1 MTEERI
7 QLKKMLEAEAPDV
20 TLQAG
25 DIQFVPLSG
34 GRVLAGRT
42 FAAAMS
48 LATAVT
54 IYTVHAKRHPESFWL
69 ELSPLIWLRRL
80 AAVPAGFPESGS
92 ISPRSAG
99 EKSAA
104 GSVPFLL
111 PQRGSVRGIRG

>member
-7 QLKKMLEAEAPDV
+7 QLKKMVEAEAPDV
-20 TLQAG
+20 TLQAD

-54 IYTVHAKRHPESFWL
+54 IYTVHP
-69 ELSPLIWLRRL
+69 
-80 AAVPAGFPESGS
+80 
-92 ISPRSAG
+92 
-99 EKSAA
+99 
-104 GSVPFLL
+104 
-111 PQRGSVRGIRG
+111 